1 MWGAYLLPFY
11 EYWLF
16 LIHLG
21 RAKVQKDA
29 VQAESVRA
37 NQQKKTREEVGY
49 RGSAT
54 KNNIGLMRYNAVKK
68 QFEIVSL

>member
-11 EYWLF
+11 EYLLF

-54 KNNIGLMRYNAVKK
+54 KKK
-68 QFEIVSL
+68 H

>member
-11 EYWLF
+11 EYLLF

-37 NQQKKTREEVGY
+37 NQQKK
-49 RGSAT
+49 RGKRWVIEAPRLK
-54 KNNIGLMRYNAVKK
+54 KNIELMRYNAVKK